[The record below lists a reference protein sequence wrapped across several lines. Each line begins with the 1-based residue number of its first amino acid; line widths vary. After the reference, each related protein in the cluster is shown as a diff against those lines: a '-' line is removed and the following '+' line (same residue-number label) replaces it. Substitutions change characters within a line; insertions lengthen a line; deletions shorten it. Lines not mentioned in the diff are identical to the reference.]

1 MRIELTT
8 NKYNV
13 GCGRGYGINIP
24 NLTLKLNL
32 IIDKDRSIWPD
43 ENKEVKEGDVFL
55 LDGTIFAIDHDRLVQ
70 IVSETGIYAFK
81 RVYEE
86 IIKPELD
93 FCYFEDDDNEYS
105 WDELKEL
112 PEDIELQEYTP
123 QFEWMKIW
131 RENFVQDRNLRPD
144 YTIKVE
150 IKDLMI
156 GMVREIYMKSSK
168 VYYLEDQFSEEE
180 LKYYLHKVLCWF
192 YSEVGRV
199 KLEKK

>member
-112 PEDIELQEYTP
+112 PENIELQEYTP